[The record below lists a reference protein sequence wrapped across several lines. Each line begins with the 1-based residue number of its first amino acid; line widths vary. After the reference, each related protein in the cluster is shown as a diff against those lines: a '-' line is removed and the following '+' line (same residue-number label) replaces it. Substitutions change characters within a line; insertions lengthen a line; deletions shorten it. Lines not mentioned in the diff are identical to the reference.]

1 MRSVQSFVTIVS
13 LSANFPSADAAEVR
27 VASSHAACRSTANVV
42 RFEGFE
48 RTNDD
53 TGYKQLF
60 LSTGATRECIFLRA
74 GEIVFDDP
82 GKGGW
87 ACVKV
92 SGAGGCYWT
101 RPSVLK

>member
-1 MRSVQSFVTIVS
+1 MRSVQLVMIIVS
-13 LSANFPSADAAEVR
+13 LSASFPPADAAEQR
-27 VASSHAACRSTANVV
+27 VASSHAACRSTADVE

-53 TGYKQLF
+53 AGYKQLF

-74 GEIVFDDP
+74 GEIVIDGP
-82 GKGGW
+82 GKGSW

-92 SGAGGCYWT
+92 SDAGDCYWT